1 MKLYYS
7 PGACSLAVHILLAEL
22 GKKYEV
28 EKVDLA
34 SKKTASGADFLKINP
49 KGYVPS
55 LDIGRGQ
62 MLTEVQVILQY
73 LADKAEAT
81 KLLPKAGT
89 LARYHA
95 METLNFVSTELH
107 KGFGPLFNRAMPEDG
122 KAAVK
127 ERLAQ
132 RFAYLDS
139 VLAKSAYVNGKSFT
153 VADAY
158 AYTVLRWAP
167 YTGFDMNRWPHIQS
181 YMARMGAR
189 PAVQK
194 VLAEEG
200 LK

>member
-1 MKLYYS
+1 
-7 PGACSLAVHILLAEL
+7 
-22 GKKYEV
+22 
-28 EKVDLA
+28 
-34 SKKTASGADFLKINP
+34 
-49 KGYVPS
+49 
-55 LDIGRGQ
+55 
-62 MLTEVQVILQY
+62 
-73 LADKAEAT
+73 
-81 KLLPKAGT
+81 
-89 LARYHA
+89 
-95 METLNFVSTELH
+95 
-107 KGFGPLFNRAMPEDG
+107 
-122 KAAVK
+122 
-127 ERLAQ
+127 
-132 RFAYLDS
+132 

>member
-49 KGYVPS
+49 KGYVPA

-132 RFAYLDS
+132 RLGHLDS
-139 VLAKSAYVNGKSFT
+139 MLAKSAYVNGKSFT

-167 YTGFDMNRWPHIQS
+167 YTGFDMNRWPYIQS

>member
-34 SKKTASGADFLKINP
+34 SKKTAAGKDFLKINP
-49 KGYVPS
+49 KGYVPA
-55 LDIGRGQ
+55 LDIGKGQ

-73 LADKAEAT
+73 LADKAKAT

-89 LARYHA
+89 MARYHA
-95 METLNFVSTELH
+95 MESLNFVSAELH

-122 KAAVK
+122 KAAAK

-132 RFAYLDS
+132 RFGHLDAM
-139 VLAKSAYVNGKSFT
+139 LGKANHVSGKNFG

-167 YTGFDMNRWPHIQS
+167 PTGFDMKQWPHIQK
-181 YMARMGAR
+181 YMERVGAR

-194 VLAEEG
+194 ALAEEG

>member
-49 KGYVPS
+49 KGYVPA

-73 LADKAEAT
+73 LADKSKAT
-81 KLLPKAGT
+81 TLLPKAGT

>member
-49 KGYVPS
+49 KGYVPA